1 MAPADAHTS
10 MSINLTGD
18 TSAAPL
24 HGVYQRKAIS
34 RSVSGFPDDD
44 IPSAPRR
51 SNSQG
56 APDTTSAAL
65 TTAELGGLVD
75 PKSFA
80 SPSKN
85 RRVRDVDWWRPGNVC
100 SRRDRLVRKLATWVT
115 VAAGLV
121 CMVVVVVGL
130 KRNGLMP
137 HSHDLFGVPEEKHFV
152 FPDAGWD
159 ESFLMNL
166 MTPGGDNSDFP
177 MANHDLQIEPPHLLE
192 EGEVSAEF
200 GEVRVAAPA
209 MKRNK
214 NQHAASPDTAYSVD
228 DQVHTEDAKAGADAA
243 ITHDAAADTQAD
255 DTSNTEADTIA
266 KEAAAAVDDAPASP
280 VGVMGAAAPVEDRP
294 NAGQGNDAPAQQPAS
309 MDPAAASSCVDLHE
323 RCGPWAEEGECTNNP
338 DFMLG
343 NADKELVGNCLRSCN
358 ACPATETAPEEIPEA
373 ETINQAE
380 NPAPE
385 YEPVSNVARDQ
396 AQAAEVL
403 PQAGSPDAKSGVL
416 EASSDW
422 AVEGATG
429 AECIDKH
436 ERCKAW
442 AEEGECEH
450 NPDFMLGNTAKQ
462 LQGNCVPSCNACGLP
477 TP

>member
-56 APDTTSAAL
+56 APDTISAAL

-192 EGEVSAEF
+192 E
-200 GEVRVAAPA
+200 
-209 MKRNK
+209 
-214 NQHAASPDTAYSVD
+214 
-228 DQVHTEDAKAGADAA
+228 
-243 ITHDAAADTQAD
+243 
-255 DTSNTEADTIA
+255 
-266 KEAAAAVDDAPASP
+266 
-280 VGVMGAAAPVEDRP
+280 AAPVEDRP

-385 YEPVSNVARDQ
+385 YEPVSNVAGDQ

-422 AVEGATG
+422 AVEGAAG